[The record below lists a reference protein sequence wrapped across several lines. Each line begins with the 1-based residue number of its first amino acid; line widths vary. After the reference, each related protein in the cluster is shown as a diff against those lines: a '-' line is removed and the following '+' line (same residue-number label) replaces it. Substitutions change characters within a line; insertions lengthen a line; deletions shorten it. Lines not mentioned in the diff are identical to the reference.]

1 MTREN
6 AHGLLAPMVGA
17 RAHVEPQPEIREG
30 DRSRLLRVAPV
41 HRDHKV
47 TRRGLL
53 STKNRHGLTLSGSRR
68 MVSGMKKKHK
78 PPGSVGRPL
87 ADNPLNVRHL
97 VRVTEDDDRA
107 AREDMERLAEITG
120 VEWDFSMYTR
130 MCLRQMRGKHL
141 NEGSGS

>member
-1 MTREN
+1 
-6 AHGLLAPMVGA
+6 
-17 RAHVEPQPEIREG
+17 
-30 DRSRLLRVAPV
+30 
-41 HRDHKV
+41 
-47 TRRGLL
+47 
-53 STKNRHGLTLSGSRR
+53 